1 MLVIVSK
8 NSSNSKRLVERA
20 EEHGVPAY
28 LIDDESE
35 IEPSWLEGKKSVLVT
50 AGASAPEHLVSALL
64 ERLKREHNATVET
77 RTLVEEDVS
86 FELPKSVRRL
96 TVVQ

>member
-1 MLVIVSK
+1 M
-8 NSSNSKRLVERA
+8 ERA
-20 EEHGVPAY
+20 EEQGVAAY

-35 IEPSWLEGKKSVLVT
+35 IDPIWLMGKKSILVT
-50 AGASAPEHLVSALL
+50 AGASAPEHLVMALL
-64 ERLKREHNATVET
+64 ERLKREHGASVET

>member
-1 MLVIVSK
+1 MSA
-8 NSSNSKRLVERA
+8 A
-20 EEHGVPAY
+20 EEQDIPGY

-35 IEPSWLEGKKSVLVT
+35 IDPAWLLGKESVLVT

-64 ERLKREHNATVET
+64 ERLKREYDATVDT